1 MFDGT
6 ADFSSRIRRRSI
18 IPLMLV
24 LPLLFGGCAGIAAK
38 KQAEETAAQVNAPPA
53 NYKADIVAL
62 MRTYLNDPTDVRG
75 AFVTE
80 PAIRTV
86 DGQSRYA
93 ACLRYNGRKAGGQ
106 YAGSKDSVVV
116 FRSGNLDRIVD
127 NGREYCKDAAYVRFP
142 ELERITR

>member
-1 MFDGT
+1 
-6 ADFSSRIRRRSI
+6 
-18 IPLMLV
+18 
-24 LPLLFGGCAGIAAK
+24 
-38 KQAEETAAQVNAPPA
+38 AEETAAQVNTPPA

-93 ACLRYNGRKAGGQ
+93 ACLRYNARKAGGQ

-142 ELERITR
+142 ELERMTR